1 MPYLFDLTGF
11 RQKRS
16 LRLAVLFCCAVLLI
30 AACTLTNPA
39 SQAPPLKLSY
49 SLWTGYFP
57 VIIAQEKGFFQ
68 RRGANVQLMFY
79 EENVVENSQFVEGKT
94 DIMLTA
100 LGNVFQFIP
109 QNPDIRII
117 AALDQ
122 SNGADGVIAQSQVET
137 IADLKPKTIG
147 VGLGTFGE
155 LFVNQMLQQNGLT
168 PKDVTLINV
177 NPEYIA
183 DALEGDRIQAGHTWE
198 PMLSQLVAK
207 GCRVLFTSAE
217 TPGLIPDV
225 MIAHQSVLEQRPEEV
240 KQIIQAWFEAVEY
253 WQTHWEEGN
262 AIITKAFNLKP
273 EEVSLKGVQLFNVN
287 DSRQAFVKGN
297 TTASLHYTGQL
308 YVDFALQSGNIS
320 RPIDIEQFLDPS
332 YLPET

>member
-1 MPYLFDLTGF
+1 M
-11 RQKRS
+11 
-16 LRLAVLFCCAVLLI
+16 LRLVVLGSCVILLVV
-30 AACTLTNPA
+30 ACTFTPS
-39 SQAPPLKLSY
+39 SQPQPLKLSY

-68 RRGANVQLMFY
+68 RHGVNVQLVFH
-79 EENVVENSQFVEGKT
+79 EENVVENSQFIVGKT

-109 QNPDIRII
+109 QNPNIRII

-122 SNGADGVIAQSQVET
+122 SNGADGIIAQPQVEA
-137 IADLKPKTIG
+137 IADLKAKTMG

-168 PKDVTLINV
+168 PKEVTLINV
-177 NPEYIA
+177 SPEFVA
-183 DALEGDRIQAGHTWE
+183 DALKSDRIQAGHTWE

-240 KQIIQAWFEAVEY
+240 KQIIQSWFEAVEY
-253 WQTHWEEGN
+253 WQAHREEGN

-287 DSRQAFVKGN
+287 DSRRAFAKGN
-297 TTASLHYTGQL
+297 TTASLHYTGRL

-320 RPIDIEQFLDPS
+320 RPIDIEQVLDPS
-332 YLPET
+332 YLPEV